1 MIITWDFSFLI
12 PSISFWYQSYLGLV
26 NWYFFISII
35 WKCLYK
41 IAVICTFNMW
51 WNLPRILLR
60 NSVSLVKNCS
70 TTASFSLML
79 KYLFSMSLVSR
90 LTDSALINIRRLS
103 YFGKLW
109 FPGNV
114 PILSDFPQNGH
125 KFFCDFLKLAF

>member
-1 MIITWDFSFLI
+1 MIITWDFSFFI

-60 NSVSLVKNCS
+60 YSVLLVKNCS
-70 TTASFSLML
+70 TTASFNLML

-114 PILSDFPQNGH
+114 PILSDFPKNGH